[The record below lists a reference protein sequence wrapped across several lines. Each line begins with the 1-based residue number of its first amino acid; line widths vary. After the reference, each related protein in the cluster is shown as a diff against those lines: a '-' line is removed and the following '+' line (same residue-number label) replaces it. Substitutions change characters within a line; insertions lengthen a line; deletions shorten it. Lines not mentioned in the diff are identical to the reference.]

1 MHVGRGSAVQ
11 DHVALAE
18 IELCGELI
26 IAATSAPEERL
37 SDDRIDEVLRVEAA
51 RRGSERDRR
60 RGRQGFTP

>member
-37 SDDRIDEVLRVEAA
+37 SDDRIDEVLRVEAE
-51 RRGSERDRR
+51 RRGSELERR
-60 RGRQGFTP
+60 RGRQEITP

>member
-1 MHVGRGSAVQ
+1 MGRGSAVQ

-37 SDDRIDEVLRVEAA
+37 SDDRIDEVLRVEAE
-51 RRGSERDRR
+51 RRGSGLERR
-60 RGRQGFTP
+60 RGRQEITP

>member
-1 MHVGRGSAVQ
+1 M
-11 DHVALAE
+11 ALAE

-51 RRGSERDRR
+51 RRGSECERGRR
-60 RGRQGFTP
+60 RGRQEITP